1 MGIPIVPVRGRQLE
15 QAIEARSIQ
24 IAAHSRRSGAPLSTG
39 RIRLLGAEVTPLMGE
54 GSTGLEHPA
63 LDYDMTGDFSSR
75 MNLVWTWLVVK
86 AAP

>member
-1 MGIPIVPVRGRQLE
+1 
-15 QAIEARSIQ
+15 
-24 IAAHSRRSGAPLSTG
+24 
-39 RIRLLGAEVTPLMGE
+39 MGE